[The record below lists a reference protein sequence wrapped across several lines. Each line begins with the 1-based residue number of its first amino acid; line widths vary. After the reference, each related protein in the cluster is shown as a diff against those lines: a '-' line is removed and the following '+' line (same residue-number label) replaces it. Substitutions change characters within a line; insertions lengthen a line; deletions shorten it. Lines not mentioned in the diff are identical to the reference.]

1 MTKSCCYKSQY
12 RSLYVLGKVG
22 TDLEENEHYLERHLP
37 QVRFLH
43 GFQAKRGSFPVSR
56 GKGGAFV
63 RPEGLGI

>member
-1 MTKSCCYKSQY
+1 MTKSCCYKSSY
-12 RSLYVLGKVG
+12 RSLYVLGKAG
-22 TDLEENEHYLERHLP
+22 TDFEETEHYLERHVP

-43 GFQAKRGSFPVSR
+43 GFQAKRGSCIK